1 MSIQRVATP
10 LALTS
15 WCLIAA
21 LPFLSRL
28 HYVPLPQ
35 WFGEAVVVWL
45 ALAAWLFLLP
55 GGALPARLPRV
66 SVWMLGLAAVWA
78 VQPWFVDILF
88 PGMNW
93 ATSLCFVALALLGY
107 VTVALRERR
116 GSVSVTAWLAWGLL
130 FGALAQ
136 SLIGFCQVTG
146 LAVKMGGVLFYDSSH
161 PTTNVFGHIG
171 QRNQY
176 AHYLAWGAL
185 ATAYLACERRLKIW
199 LATLIVLWLALS
211 MGWAASRT
219 VLLYAVAMVVIGWL
233 WHWRVRETAS
243 RRLGLAFTG
252 VAVAI
257 LAGQFLVPLANH
269 LMSLFTHS
277 HVEVAS
283 GVERLA
289 ANSDD
294 MGARRFVEWHKAWIV
309 FQAQPWF
316 GTGWSQFGTQSV
328 LLQMRPEF
336 ADAAF
341 NSGLFTNAHN
351 LVLQLMA
358 EVGVVGTL
366 ASLGGFVWAIW
377 PYFGRKARPEGALPL
392 AMLAVTMLH
401 SMLEYPLWY
410 LYFLAVLVI
419 AVALAPQ
426 PEGELRRGW
435 LVPLIS
441 AVMAVALT
449 VLAVQGYQR
458 YWELVG
464 LYTPFDNAKRD
475 APRVARL
482 AAIVEHE
489 PLYAFH
495 ALNTLDN
502 YLDATPDNLVQKRR
516 WVNLL
521 AASRPYPDVLLKK
534 AKLEALA
541 GEERRAE
548 ETLSQALAS
557 FPTYAQSFLDDLPE
571 DQPQYNGLR
580 RVAQVGYDRLPA
592 RYKKVSDGD
601 DE

>member
-1 MSIQRVATP
+1 MSIQRVASP

-55 GGALPARLPRV
+55 GGALPARLPRA
-66 SVWMLGLAAVWA
+66 SVWMLVLAVVWA

-93 ATSLCFVALALLGY
+93 ATSLCFAALALLGY
-107 VTVALRERR
+107 ITVALRERH
-116 GSVSVTAWLAWGLL
+116 GSVSVTVWLAWGLL

-146 LAVKMGGVLFYDSSH
+146 LAEKMGGVLFYDSSH

-185 ATAYLACERRLKIW
+185 ATAYLACERRLKTW

-219 VLLYAVAMVVIGWL
+219 VLLYAVAMVVIGAL
-233 WHWRVRETAS
+233 WHWRAREDMS
-243 RRLGLAFTG
+243 RRIGLAFAG
-252 VAVAI
+252 VAAVI
-257 LAGQFLVPLANH
+257 IAGQFLLPFANH

-289 ANSDD
+289 ANSDG

-309 FQAQPWF
+309 FEAQPWF

-336 ADAAF
+336 ADAAY

-351 LVLQLMA
+351 LVLQLLA
-358 EVGVVGTL
+358 EVGLVGTL
-366 ASLGGFVWAIW
+366 ITLGGFVWALW
-377 PYFGRKARPEGALPL
+377 PYFSRPARPEGALPL
-392 AMLAVTMLH
+392 AMLSVTLLH
-401 SMLEYPLWY
+401 SLLEYPLWY
-410 LYFLAVLVI
+410 LYFLAVLVM

-426 PEGELRRGW
+426 PESRARGY
-435 LVPLIS
+435 LVPLGS
-441 AVMAVALT
+441 AVLAVALT
-449 VLAVQGYQR
+449 VLSVQGYQR

-464 LYTPFDNAKRD
+464 LYTPYDNAKRD
-475 APRVARL
+475 APRIARL
-482 AAIVEHE
+482 AEMVEHE

-495 ALNTLDN
+495 ALSTLDN

-534 AKLEALA
+534 AKLEVLA
-541 GEERRAE
+541 GDERRAE
-548 ETLSQALAS
+548 ETLNQALAS

-571 DQPQYNGLR
+571 DQPQYARLR
-580 RVAQVGYDRLPA
+580 RIAQAGYDRLPA
-592 RYKKVSDGD
+592 KYKNASEGD